1 MIAIKKTLMAA
12 LGATLLL
19 SMSGCQGPAHSTD
32 EKYYLISNN
41 IKLPYWQSALAGM
54 GAARAEMQVKA
65 EMRGPD
71 TYDPNGE
78 HEEFQRVMALKP
90 TGILVSAADA
100 DILSPD
106 IDAAEARGIPV
117 ITIDSDA
124 PKSKRLFFIG
134 TDNYKVGTMGGQLT
148 AKLLNGKG
156 NVVIFTIPG
165 QGNLKERLHGY
176 QDAFAD
182 QPGIKVTKVVDMKG
196 DPTIAFDTTK
206 QLIDTKAKVDAFVCL
221 EAIACAEV
229 GEVVSRYNLQGKVVI
244 VGMDTDQRVLNW
256 IQKGV
261 INATIAQK
269 PYTMGYYGL
278 KQLDDLHHHKLSS
291 LTADWEQDPTSPI
304 PTFVDTGESLVDKNN
319 VGRLLKSASQQ

>member
-1 MIAIKKTLMAA
+1 MKRTLITAF
-12 LGATLLL
+12 GATLLL
-19 SMSGCQGPAHSTD
+19 WTSGCQGPAHSTD

-41 IKLPYWQSALAGM
+41 IKVPYWQSAFAGM
-54 GAARAEMQVKA
+54 SVARAEMQVKA

-71 TYDPNGE
+71 TYDPKGE
-78 HEEFQRVMALKP
+78 HEEFQRVMQLKP

-100 DILSPD
+100 DLLSPD

-117 ITIDSDA
+117 ITIDADA

-156 NVVIFTIPG
+156 NVVIFTMPE

-182 QPGIKVTKVVDMKG
+182 QPGIKVTRIVDVKG
-196 DPTIAFDTTK
+196 DPTVAFDTTK
-206 QLIDTKAKVDAFVCL
+206 QMIDTKAKVDAFVCL

-244 VGMDTDQRVLNW
+244 VAMDTDQRVLNW

-261 INATIAQK
+261 INATVAQK
-269 PYTMGYYGL
+269 PYTMGYFGL
-278 KQLDDLHHHKLSS
+278 KQIDDMHHHKLSS

-319 VGRLLKSASQQ
+319 VARLLKPAQGQ